1 MQVVFSRALRVMR
14 KFTKTDS
21 GAKVLTP
28 SAHKAVEK
36 TLKKQGHT
44 SAANLDDKQR
54 QDFTDTVSSA
64 E

>member
-1 MQVVFSRALRVMR
+1 MR
-14 KFTKTDS
+14 KFAVTDS

-28 SAHKAVEK
+28 EAHKAAEK

-44 SAANLDDKQR
+44 SAANLNDSQR